1 MSALDGWPAAAVVP
15 WLFRRSSELV
25 TTRTWCTITA
35 RKTTRATTTSWPLRT
50 RSAATAIRIPEHPC
64 SSLTLSAPEN
74 AFSDA
79 TAGSAVCFSIRSS
92 RRRCTLQASSSSLSL
107 SREIALRI
115 CRSWTTSA
123 QDGTLADGSVLV
135 LVSHAISVPIFSL
148 SLQAKLGAQGY

>member
-74 AFSDA
+74 VFSDA
-79 TAGSAVCFSIRSS
+79 TAGSTVCFSIRSS
-92 RRRCTLQASSSSLSL
+92 SRRCTLQASSSLL
-107 SREIALRI
+107 AFSRGDCAPDLPKLDDLCTGGHFSGRF
-115 CRSWTTSA
+115 RH
-123 QDGTLADGSVLV
+123 GFP
-135 LVSHAISVPIFSL
+135 AISVPKKNL